1 MLFDSIVSWVT
12 KENKIIAIAKPKRA
26 QLLTLL
32 RKTYDHNTSFSFFF
46 KEKKLNYKLFLCNEL
61 NELRIWMIRN
71 FYFYF

>member
-1 MLFDSIVSWVT
+1 MMGWSNKVRENWNDERERERERERWMLFDSIVSWVT

-46 KEKKLNYKLFLCNEL
+46 KEQN
-61 NELRIWMIRN
+61 
-71 FYFYF
+71 